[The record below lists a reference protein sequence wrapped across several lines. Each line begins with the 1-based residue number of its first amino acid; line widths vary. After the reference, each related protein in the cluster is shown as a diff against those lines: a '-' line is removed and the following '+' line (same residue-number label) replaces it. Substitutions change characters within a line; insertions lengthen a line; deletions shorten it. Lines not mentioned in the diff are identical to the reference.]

1 MQRLS
6 LRLAI
11 IAAVLVAAVGAV
23 IVVNDARRD
32 AAEQTQVAQ
41 LITQF
46 GTDAL
51 SEEVMAERL
60 LRASTP
66 ERRQALAAARR
77 EARATLAR
85 ARGIADTPALAGLAV
100 LHDRYELAVD
110 AEQAQADR
118 DFALRST
125 IHDRQ
130 VVPAFSAL
138 RDQTEA
144 QVGELARAAQASQ
157 DRADALS
164 AAAILTALLLAG
176 GLTARLVR
184 QRARLARAEQH
195 AQYEDE
201 RRRLTEASEWR
212 VRQMVE
218 QIADALVIVDHHG
231 KIVDVNPAAQR
242 VYDRQRDDL
251 LTLTIFDLSAMDVP
265 TFRASVE
272 GVREHGTVRVEGTH
286 RRRDGTE
293 FPIEATLSRYAIDGQ
308 DMVLGAIRDISE
320 RRAMEEE
327 ARRGAAEL
335 ARRVRQQAS
344 VVQLGQLALEGTQRE
359 GLFASAAAAL
369 RDTLGVEHAGVL
381 ERLPDGAFRCH
392 GAHTSAGI
400 IPAGGLATRGF
411 THPEG
416 LRVDDLTDT
425 GPVDPLCAPGARAAL
440 LAVVPGDREGYGLL
454 VAQSNT
460 VAFTDED
467 LSYVRAVAHVL
478 GAAIRREVGLELE
491 RQLEQSTRLESLG
504 MLAGGVAHDFNNL
517 LSVIIS
523 FVQFALDG
531 DGDGD
536 REQHRED
543 LGEAL
548 SAARR
553 AAELTA
559 QLLAFSRV
567 GRGDPEPIDVN
578 AAVDQTQA
586 MLRRT
591 LGENVVLQADLDP
604 TIAHIE
610 LVPGQLEQI
619 LVNLAVNA
627 RDAMPGGGHLTIS
640 TRDRPAAGGSP
651 RAVELRV
658 TDTGSGMPDEVRAKA
673 FDPFFST
680 KLPGAGTG
688 LGLATVHGIV
698 SRAGGHAEIE
708 STTAGGTTV
717 VLRFVA
723 ANGTA
728 PEPEHQEEPRRDG
741 EGELVMVVE
750 DEPQVLALTSRI
762 LRMHGYR
769 VAEADSPERAIAL
782 RADLR
787 PAVLLTD
794 VVMPGISGAEL
805 AERLLADDPELR
817 VVFMTGYAGNTDLG
831 RFGDGV
837 AIVQKPFSAGEL
849 LGALAGDAER

>member
-1 MQRLS
+1 MQRVRV
-6 LRLAI
+6 RLAI
-11 IAAVLVAAVGAV
+11 IAVALVAAIGAV
-23 IVVNDARRD
+23 LIVEDARQD
-32 AAEQTQVAQ
+32 ATERTRVAQ
-41 LITQF
+41 LVTQF
-46 GTDAL
+46 GTDVL
-51 SEEVMAERL
+51 TEEVMAERL

-66 ERRQALAAARR
+66 ERQRALAAARR

-85 ARGIADTPALAGLAV
+85 ARAITDTPALAGLAV

-110 AEQAQADR
+110 AEQAQTVR

-130 VVPAFSAL
+130 VVPAFTAL
-138 RDQTEA
+138 RNQTEA
-144 QVGELARAAQASQ
+144 RVGELARAAQSSQ
-157 DRADALS
+157 DHAAERS
-164 AAAILTALLLAG
+164 AAAALIALVLAG
-176 GLTARLVR
+176 ALTARLLR
-184 QRARLARAEQH
+184 QRARLAQAERH
-195 AQYEDE
+195 AEYEDE

-218 QIADALVIVDHHG
+218 QIADALVIVNHQG
-231 KIVDVNPAAQR
+231 QIVDVNPAAQH
-242 VYDRQRDDL
+242 VYGRSREEL
-251 LTLTIFDLSAMDVP
+251 LSLTIFDLSAMDVP
-265 TFRASVE
+265 TFRMSVE

-293 FPIEATLSRYAIDGQ
+293 FPIEATLSRYAID
-308 DMVLGAIRDISE
+308 DEEMVLGAIRDISE

-335 ARRVRQQAS
+335 GRRVQQQAS
-344 VVQLGQLALEGTQRE
+344 VVQLGQLALEGAERE
-359 GLFASAAAAL
+359 ALFASAAAAL

-381 ERLPDGAFRCH
+381 ERLPDGAFRCR
-392 GAHTSAGI
+392 GSLITTEI
-400 IPAGGLATRGF
+400 VPAGGLATRGF
-411 THPEG
+411 AHPEG
-416 LRVDDLTDT
+416 LRVNDLDC
-425 GPVDPLCAPGARAAL
+425 GQGVDPLCTPNARAAL
-440 LAVVPGDREGYGLL
+440 LAVVPGDRDGYGLL
-454 VAQSNT
+454 VALSDT
-460 VAFTDED
+460 ITFTDED

-531 DGDGD
+531 DGDH
-536 REQHRED
+536 ETQRED

-578 AAVDQTQA
+578 AAVDQTHA

-591 LGENVVLQADLDP
+591 LGENIVLEADLDP
-604 TIAHIE
+604 AIAPIE

-627 RDAMPGGGHLTIS
+627 RDAMPGGGHLTVS
-640 TRDRPAAGGSP
+640 TRDRPGNGSAP
-651 RAVELRV
+651 RAVELTV
-658 TDTGSGMPDEVRAKA
+658 TDTGTGMPDDVRAKA

-698 SRAGGHAEIE
+698 SRAGGHAEIQ
-708 STTAGGTTV
+708 SAPAGGTTV

-723 ANGTA
+723 ASGTA
-728 PEPEHQEEPRRDG
+728 AGPEHHEEPRRDG
-741 EGELVMVVE
+741 DGALVMVVE
-750 DEPQVLALTSRI
+750 DEPQVLALTARI

-782 RADLR
+782 CAELR

-794 VVMPGISGAEL
+794 VVMPGLSGAEL
-805 AERLLADDPELR
+805 AERLLADDPALR
-817 VVFMTGYAGNTDLG
+817 VVFMTGYSGNTDLG

-837 AIVQKPFSAGEL
+837 AIVQKPFSASDL
-849 LGALAGDAER
+849 LGAIAGEADR